1 MPNVT
6 LYLAAA
12 LAFVVALGAA
22 GYKGYS
28 LGADSVRAEYAA
40 RDLAAAA
47 EAAAKTKEIQDKYRA
62 IEQAQ
67 AQEIS
72 KVAHD
77 YERRLTDAKAKTTVA
92 LDAIRSGSLRLRLTD
107 SSERPSGGSCPAEAT
122 ASSSQPDGAREGR
135 FLGEVDST
143 FLVTQASRCDEIVT
157 RLNGTQDALE
167 ADRR

>member
-12 LAFVVALGAA
+12 LVFVVALGAA

-40 RDLAAAA
+40 RDLKAAAD
-47 EAAAKTKEIQDKYRA
+47 AAAKTQELQEKYRA

-92 LDAIRSGSLRLRLTD
+92 LDAIRSGSVRLRD
-107 SSERPSGGSCPAEAT
+107 NYAAGNEAGRGCPAGSPAP
-122 ASSSQPDGAREGR
+122 AGVGDGKAGAE
-135 FLGEVDST
+135 LSPELAN
-143 FLVTQASRCDEIVT
+143 FLVSEASRA
-157 RLNGTQDALE
+157 DAYTEQLTACQRVIE